1 MSNFVLSSESTI
13 DLPYEYAKSRNIEI
27 IFYEYE
33 VEGKKYEDV
42 MGRSEEALNEFY
54 GFIDAGHIPTTSQ
67 INEYSY
73 TEYFKKILDTGKD
86 ILHLCFG
93 TGMTGSY
100 QNAVNAAEELK
111 EEYPDR
117 KVLVIDSLCSCGGFG
132 LYTDNVADKRDE
144 GLGLEELYDWAL
156 NHRLEVQH
164 FFTNPDLTYFK
175 RTGRLSGPTATI
187 AQVLNIVPVMHLNA
201 EGRMI
206 SYDKYRGKKKAYQH
220 FVDQMKLLAVD
231 GEKYAGKC
239 YINHAR
245 CPEDAE
251 MIKSMIVE
259 QLPHIKE
266 PIVGN
271 IGTIIASHCGPGTI
285 SFYFVGKDRD

>member
-42 MGRSEEALNEFY
+42 MGRSEEAFNEFY

-100 QNAVNAAEELK
+100 QNAVNASEELK

-144 GLGLEELYDWAL
+144 GLSLEELYDWAM

-164 FFTNPDLTYFK
+164 FFTNPDLSYFK

-231 GEKYAGKC
+231 GENYSGKC

-251 MIKSMIVE
+251 MIKSMIVK